1 MFAIASCKHFM
12 CMKALM
18 SSNMQ
23 NEAIRSFD
31 NKNRAEKIDV
41 LYLKIYCGK
50 FIQMA
55 LGTIN
60 VKLLL

>member
-1 MFAIASCKHFM
+1 
-12 CMKALM
+12 M